1 MPTGSCRRGRGARA
15 TGVEAG
21 YNLVMLVMAI
31 TVLNIMIAA
40 VLPLWSTLI
49 RRDREQEA
57 ISRGLQYAEAIRVFQ
72 RRFGRLPNRLEEL
85 VEIEPRSIRRLWGD
99 PLMDDGPWAVL
110 VQLPQGQ
117 VVAFDPATGLPLDPI
132 DLPPGSTDPALQP
145 PRGGVPG
152 PTGGGTPQPV
162 LGPIRG
168 VKSRATGEAFQSFAG
183 ADSYA
188 GWEFTVDLLI
198 KAASRPSPAGLPRWN
213 ALNIGRPFRFGA
225 PGAPTQ
231 PPLGGLGPGPGPFP
245 SPGQPAPPGGP
256 APPPPRGGRPA
267 PGGSGG

>member
-1 MPTGSCRRGRGARA
+1 MPTGNRRRERVARA
-15 TGVEAG
+15 TGAEAG

-117 VVAFDPATGLPLDPI
+117 VVAFDPVTGLPIDPNGVPPGAI
-132 DLPPGSTDPALQP
+132 DPSLLPPNGAPGQTGS
-145 PRGGVPG
+145 
-152 PTGGGTPQPV
+152 GTPPPV

-168 VKSRATGEAFQSFAG
+168 VKTRATGEAFQSFAG
-183 ADSYA
+183 AESYS
-188 GWEFTVDLLI
+188 GWEFSVDLLI

-225 PGAPTQ
+225 PGEPTQ
-231 PPLGGLGPGPGPFP
+231 PPLGGLGPGPGPYP
-245 SPGQPAPPGGP
+245 APGRPAPPGGP
-256 APPPPRGGRPA
+256 KPPTPPRGGRPA
-267 PGGSGG
+267 PGGGGG